1 MKIGILTHPFHYN
14 YGGILQAW
22 ALQYILKEMGHEPVK
37 IDWYGPRQSMN
48 AKTFITLSLSWFK
61 TLSAKVIGLRR
72 YVALVSP
79 YNHIFRHDQV
89 RCIDRRFIK
98 RIGSTPRIYDREELY
113 KIIAGS
119 DFDAFIVGSDQVWR
133 QVYCNDIEIFF
144 LGFLHASDHRRRI
157 AYAASFGTT
166 EPDIEVV
173 NMASCRELLQR
184 FDSVSVREK
193 SGVDIIRNYF
203 NRHDVSQVLD
213 PTLLLDANVYM
224 QLVDD
229 NVLSKDKSF
238 ISAYILDPTS
248 EKKSILEDLSV
259 SLGLKVKKT
268 TCNPGN
274 GLDMPPVAQWI
285 ANFAQSDFVITDS
298 FHGCVFAIIF
308 RKTFIA
314 IGNEWRGLDR
324 FLSLL
329 NSFGLKDRLVESH
342 NDYEVHKAE
351 LLSPIDYN
359 TVYRKLEVLREYSM
373 KFLKDALA

>member
-22 ALQYILKEMGHEPVK
+22 ALQYILKGMGHEPVK
-37 IDWYGPRQSMN
+37 IDWYGARQSIN
-48 AKTFITLSLSWFK
+48 VKTFLILSLSWVK
-61 TLSAKVIGLRR
+61 TLSAKIIGLRR

-79 YNHIFRHDQV
+79 YDHIFRHDQV
-89 RCIDRRFIK
+89 RCIDRKFIK
-98 RIGSTPRIYDREELY
+98 RIGSTPRIYGREELC
-113 KIIAGS
+113 KIIEGS

-133 QVYCNDIEIFF
+133 QVYCDDIEIFF
-144 LGFLHASDHRRRI
+144 LDFLPSSDHRRRI

-166 EPDIEVV
+166 EPDIEIA

-184 FDSVSVREK
+184 FYAVSVREK
-193 SGVDIIRNYF
+193 SGVDIVRDYF
-203 NRHDVSQVLD
+203 KRDDVSQVLD
-213 PTLLLDANVYM
+213 PTLLLDADVYM

-238 ISAYILDPTS
+238 IAAYILDPTS
-248 EKKSILEDLSV
+248 EKESILEDLSI

-274 GLDMPPVAQWI
+274 GLDMPPVAKWI

-308 RKTFIA
+308 RKPFIA

-329 NSFGLKDRLVESH
+329 DTFELRKRLVVGLD
-342 NDYEVHKAE
+342 DYKSRKIG
-351 LLSPIDYN
+351 LISPIDYCK
-359 TVYRKLEVLREYSM
+359 VYRKLDVLREYSM
-373 KFLKDALA
+373 KFLRDALT